1 MKGLRGLS
9 SIMSGL
15 MGARLSVADR
25 LFLCVQNANSL
36 LSPKCW
42 VILLGDVHTKSEA
55 KSLLS
60 WNAQYLTG
68 LMKKPVC
75 VVSAHLLSTYICLK
89 FQLAELF

>member
-1 MKGLRGLS
+1 MKAHGGLS

-68 LMKKPVC
+68 ADEETRLCCKRAPIVDVHLLK
-75 VVSAHLLSTYICLK
+75 VSAR
-89 FQLAELF
+89 

>member
-1 MKGLRGLS
+1 
-9 SIMSGL
+9 

-68 LMKKPVC
+68 LADEETRLCCKRAPIVDVHLLK
-75 VVSAHLLSTYICLK
+75 VSAR
-89 FQLAELF
+89 